1 MAKGVKGFSKGYIP
15 WNKGKVLSLSHR
27 NKIKEEHL
35 ANSKSMSKYGL
46 LGAKNR
52 WRGHIKVKKITSPK
66 WRRTS
71 DPVLQLQK
79 KRFRNQRYKARK
91 TEAEGS
97 HTFMEWL
104 ELKHKYMNMC
114 LCCKE
119 MEPNIKLTEDHIIPL
134 SMGGSD
140 NIENIQPLCMVCNTR
155 KNARAISY
163 LPTRVNSSYFA
174 LPS

>member
-27 NKIKEEHL
+27 NKIKEVHL
-35 ANSKSMSKYGL
+35 VNSKSMSKYGL
-46 LGAKNR
+46 LGAKKR
-52 WRGHIKVKKITSPK
+52 WCGHVKVVNIPSV
-66 WRRTS
+66 RVNN
-71 DPVLQLQK
+71 PVLQLQK
-79 KRFRNQRYKARK
+79 KRFRNQRYNARK
-91 TEAEGS
+91 RNAEGN

-140 NIENIQPLCMVCNTR
+140 SIENIQPLCMVCNTR